1 MKRSLHI
8 RLRNRQ
14 VQRALDSVSLGDFS
28 RELQRRSETILA
40 GPGPV
45 LVAAP
50 CIGARSVILVV
61 EADDVIVLSNPNN
74 TNRTKEKHHA

>member
-1 MKRSLHI
+1 MKNRTRI

-28 RELQRRSETILA
+28 RELQRRAEAILA

-74 TNRTKEKHHA
+74 NKTKETK